1 MLAGCGPETDDP
13 RPARAPGD
21 AGPGSGGSGIRRW
34 CAGRSGSGS
43 GTDPYAAVLPFYDV
57 TRVDARRGTVRT
69 VPRAAE
75 ARARRAGALPLRD
88 SIGRTDAGSRGA
100 AAVLAGCVP
109 PPSAPAACVR
119 CRGAGRRAC
128 PRGYR
133 LPHPSRPVL
142 AALSCQY
149 RAGDARCEF
158 QLHSRSS
165 SKEKPQ
171 HVADTTPRRRAGP
184 RRVAGSVWMRAQ
196 SVAALYVLNRAERR
210 AGGFDLF
217 FN

>member
-1 MLAGCGPETDDP
+1 MRGPD
-13 RPARAPGD
+13 RAD
-21 AGPGSGGSGIRRW
+21 PGSAGR

-88 SIGRTDAGSRGA
+88 SIGRGRMRGVARRGRGA
-100 AAVLAGCVP
+100 RRLRSAAV
-109 PPSAPAACVR
+109 R
-119 CRGAGRRAC
+119 AGRVRAVPGRRP
-128 PRGYR
+128 PRVPAR
-133 LPHPSRPVL
+133 VPATAPVAPVL
-142 AALSCQY
+142 ALSSVRISRVTNIACDEY
-149 RAGDARCEF
+149 RRVTN
-158 QLHSRSS
+158 LRIS
-165 SKEKPQ
+165 
-171 HVADTTPRRRAGP
+171 ADTTPRRRAGP

-217 FN
+217 SN

>member
-88 SIGRTDAGSRGA
+88 SIGRGRMRGVARRGRGA
-100 AAVLAGCVP
+100 RRLRSAAV
-109 PPSAPAACVR
+109 R
-119 CRGAGRRAC
+119 AGRVRAVPGRRP
-128 PRGYR
+128 PRVPAR
-133 LPHPSRPVL
+133 VPATAPVAPVL
-142 AALSCQY
+142 ALSCPNIACDEY
-149 RAGDARCEF
+149 RLTRY
-158 QLHSRSS
+158 
-165 SKEKPQ
+165 
-171 HVADTTPRRRAGP
+171 
-184 RRVAGSVWMRAQ
+184 RRVTNIGV
-196 SVAALYVLNRAERR
+196 
-210 AGGFDLF
+210 
-217 FN
+217 

>member
-1 MLAGCGPETDDP
+1 MRDGGRRTCKNRFKFSTIRPAKQASNNGIASGCPLDPGCCGARSRARRMLAGCGPETDDP

-133 LPHPSRPVL
+133 LPHPST
-142 AALSCQY
+142 
-149 RAGDARCEF
+149 RARRC
-158 QLHSRSS
+158 
-165 SKEKPQ
+165 
-171 HVADTTPRRRAGP
+171 
-184 RRVAGSVWMRAQ
+184 RVRIVW
-196 SVAALYVLNRAERR
+196 
-210 AGGFDLF
+210 
-217 FN
+217 